1 MTDTNKIINRMTIV
15 SLVGNIFL
23 TVFKFFAGIY
33 GNSGAMVSDAIH
45 SLSDVFTTVVAWI
58 GTRFSTKEADKK
70 HPYGHE
76 RLECVAS
83 LILGTVLL
91 ITACGIGITGIKK
104 ITSGDMQSMQIPSSM
119 ALIAAIIS
127 ILTKEA
133 MFWYT
138 RYYAKKINSTAFMA
152 DAWHHRSDAL
162 SSIGAL
168 IGIGGA
174 MLGYLF
180 MDPLASI
187 LICVCIL
194 KVSYD
199 ILSDAL
205 KKMMDTSCP
214 EDEEEKI
221 RECILSNPDV
231 LQLDNL
237 QTRMFGNRIYVD
249 AEIAVNGDLTLREA
263 HSIAE
268 AVHDKVERE
277 FEHIKHIMI
286 HVNPLL

>member
-1 MTDTNKIINRMTIV
+1 MTDTNKIINRMTFV
-15 SLVGNIFL
+15 SLAGNALL
-23 TVFKFFAGIY
+23 TIFKFFAGVT
-33 GNSGAMVSDAIH
+33 GNSGAMISDAVH
-45 SLSDVFTTVVAWI
+45 SLSDVFTTIVAWL
-58 GTRFSTKEADKK
+58 GTRLSTKAADKN

-83 LILGTVLL
+83 LILGTILL
-91 ITACGIGITGIKK
+91 ITAVGIGISGIQA
-104 ITSGDMQSMQIPSSM
+104 ITAVDTSALEVPSAV
-119 ALIAAIIS
+119 ALLAAVIS

-138 RYYAKKINSTAFMA
+138 RRYAKRINSTAFMA

-174 MLGYLF
+174 MLGYPV
-180 MDPLASI
+180 MDPIASI
-187 LICVCIL
+187 MICLCIL

-199 ILSDAL
+199 ILSDAI
-205 KKMMDTSCP
+205 KKMMDTSCS
-214 EDEEEKI
+214 EEIEEKI
-221 RECILSNPDV
+221 RACILTNPNV
-231 LQLDNL
+231 MNLDML

-249 AEIAVNGDLTLREA
+249 AEIAVNGDLSLREA

-268 AVHDKVERE
+268 DVHDSVEKE

-286 HVNPLL
+286 HVNPL